1 MIPGKLR
8 NRIFLAIGGIAGL
21 ASGLLG
27 VGGGFLVVPLQVI
40 WARTT
45 QRQASGTSLASIL
58 PIALLGAIVYYFGTG
73 TPQIDLVVA
82 FYLVIGSVVG
92 AYIGAHASK
101 RVPEHALKIVVALLL
116 LVVGVKEIH
125 DAVVGA
131 SASITGHTTSRFE
144 IWHYVLIS
152 VAGFA
157 IGFLSGLTGVGG
169 GVFLVPTMVV
179 GFGLAQRVAQG
190 TSLVAILPTA
200 VVGAWTHYRHGN
212 VDLRAAGRIA
222 SAGVPAALVGA
233 ALALWLPERIL
244 LGLFGLFL
252 LLAAYRTWPRRSET
266 EGLIDPT
273 GDERATSE
281 GKAGVRPEGR

>member
-1 MIPGKLR
+1 
-8 NRIFLAIGGIAGL
+8 L

-27 VGGGFLVVPLQVI
+27 VGGGFLIVPLQVI

-45 QRQASGTSLASIL
+45 QRQASGTSLVSIL
-58 PIALLGAIVYYFGTG
+58 PIALVGAVVYYFGKG
-73 TPQIDLVVA
+73 KPQIDLGVA
-82 FYLVIGSVVG
+82 LFLVMGSVVG
-92 AYIGAHASK
+92 AYIGAHASR

-116 LVVGVKEIH
+116 LVVGLKEVH
-125 DAVVGA
+125 DALVGA
-131 SASITGHTTSRFE
+131 SASITGHTTGHLE
-144 IWHYVLIS
+144 VLHYVLIS
-152 VAGFA
+152 VAGLA

-179 GFGLAQRVAQG
+179 GFGLTQRIAQG

-212 VDLRAAGRIA
+212 VDLRAAARIA

-233 ALALWLPERIL
+233 ALALWLPERVL

-252 LLAAYRTWPRRSET
+252 LLATYRTWPRRGSGLVVIDAGSKQSPST
-266 EGLIDPT
+266 EKEPDPL
-273 GDERATSE
+273 
-281 GKAGVRPEGR
+281 PGRG

>member
-1 MIPGKLR
+1 M
-8 NRIFLAIGGIAGL
+8 
-21 ASGLLG
+21 
-27 VGGGFLVVPLQVI
+27 

-58 PIALLGAIVYYFGTG
+58 PIALVGALVYYFGKG
-73 TPQIDLVVA
+73 RPQIDLTVA
-82 FYLVIGSVVG
+82 FFLVVGSVVG

-125 DAVVGA
+125 DAAVGA
-131 SASITGHTTSRFE
+131 SASITGHTTSQVDTWR
-144 IWHYVLIS
+144 YPLIS
-152 VAGFA
+152 LAGLA

-179 GFGLAQRVAQG
+179 GFGLAQRIAQG

-200 VVGAWTHYRHGN
+200 VVGAITHYRHGN
-212 VDLRAAGRIA
+212 VDLRSSMRIA

-252 LLAAYRTWPRRSET
+252 LFATYRTWPRRMDFVLTDSPE
-266 EGLIDPT
+266 PT
-273 GDERATSE
+273 VTIR
-281 GKAGVRPEGR
+281 